1 MKAKINNKNIR
12 ITAIMLMAV
21 FSVFYFFP
29 QKVSASEISVS
40 AVVKLVN
47 ESRKVSGISAVV
59 ENSILNNVAKDKVK
73 DMLKNDY
80 FAHTSPQGK
89 DPWYWFGK
97 NNYKYTAAGENLA
110 LNYDNAES
118 QHKAWMASPT
128 HKKNI
133 LNPTY
138 KEIGVAVAEGKIN
151 GEETT
156 LTVQVFG
163 APVVA
168 VVNKEENQLLPAM
181 EGKVLP
187 AEVAVEPEIPEK
199 NIIPAVPNNTSQKES
214 KAYISDKF
222 GFFNT
227 GNLMI
232 IFLVVLILEIITFF
246 VDKVRKARKALNNL
260 SGIPLSF

>member
-1 MKAKINNKNIR
+1 MA
-12 ITAIMLMAV
+12 LMAV

-29 QKVSASEISVS
+29 QKVSASEISVG

-47 ESRKVSGISAVV
+47 ESRKASGVSAVV

-89 DPWYWFGK
+89 NPWYWFGK
-97 NNYKYTAAGENLA
+97 NNYEYSVAGENLA
-110 LNYDNAES
+110 LNFNDAEK

-133 LNPTY
+133 LNPAY

-151 GEETT
+151 GEETI

-168 VVNKEENQLLPAM
+168 VINKEESQPLPAM

-187 AEVAVEPEIPEK
+187 AEVMAEPEVPEK
-199 NIIPAVPNNTSQKES
+199 NIIPIAPNISIQKED

-227 GNLMI
+227 RNLMI

-246 VDKVRKARKALNNL
+246 IDRIRKTKKALNNI
-260 SGIPLSF
+260 SGVSLSF